1 MMTTGER
8 IRFFRKQRKLTQ
20 VQLAEMTGIHPV
32 SIRKYEI
39 NLMQPQLEQIQRIAD
54 ALNININALVGYD
67 SMPMKISTVGDLLGF
82 LMICHRAQLITITG
96 ERDPDSGGLRP
107 DTVSLVLNPVLANLI
122 SISVGQNKISREAD
136 INQLHILMKDP
147 GILSLL
153 ISWERSL
160 IIREHDIEKQKV
172 DPRILGPTLEKIIT
186 DQLQRLDELELILQ
200 SINTPLTEYA
210 PHASD
215 LSAGEQLSGSHHDED
230 DPAGL

>member
-122 SISVGQNKISREAD
+122 SISVGQDKISREAD

-160 IIREHDIEKQKV
+160 IIREDDIEKQKE

-200 SINTPLTEYA
+200 SISTPLAAYA
-210 PHASD
+210 AE
-215 LSAGEQLSGSHHDED
+215 ASGSPVNHQQPDSLTDESVS
-230 DPAGL
+230 GGS